1 MSNSMKLAAL
11 FLWVLSAIYIK
22 EDAKQTI
29 RDYHPVASYDHTSGT
44 PGHMGGDSVAV
55 ILTKQR

>member
-11 FLWVLSAIYIK
+11 FLWVLSGIYIK

-29 RDYHPVASYDHTSGT
+29 RDYHPVASFESKSDSSEGIA
-44 PGHMGGDSVAV
+44 GDSVAV
-55 ILTKQR
+55 ILTKNW